1 MNKIHRVTLIGLFVI
16 MAYLVYTG
24 YAIHQNTDRAL
35 LIAAI
40 WWHIAFGLMA
50 IVPMLFYGVA
60 RAWGWLVNARLESDF
75 LSWLVNAIA
84 ALSVL
89 LTLSGILTVWSRGSP
104 LKVFDWIEVP
114 SPVERMNTVYEALEM
129 THGLLALAISICFV
143 LFVVLG
149 AMALVKGER

>member
-1 MNKIHRVTLIGLFVI
+1 MTKVHKAVLISLFVL

-24 YAIHQNTDRAL
+24 YAIHQNTDRTL

-50 IVPMLFYGVA
+50 IVPILIYGVA
-60 RAWGWLVNARLESDF
+60 RASGWLEKTRFESDF

-89 LTLSGILTVWSRGSP
+89 LTLSGMLTVWSRGSP
-104 LKVFDWIEVP
+104 LKVFDWLVVP
-114 SPVERMNTVYEALEM
+114 SPVERMNTTYEALEM
-129 THGLLALAISICFV
+129 THGLLGFAASVCLV
-143 LFVVLG
+143 LFIVLG
-149 AMALVKGER
+149 AISLIKGAR